1 MNIFTDAFSLVMF
14 LFLPLCPSLSIRIIT
29 IRIHR
34 CPLNMA

>member
-29 IRIHR
+29 IRIHT
-34 CPLNMA
+34 LSIKYA